1 VDLTE
6 QAGSLPA
13 STLAEVS
20 AVVAILAATGAP
32 AEATRPWDILLAFL
46 PWYALETRRTIES
59 LWALPA
65 REVIGGI
72 CQRLPGLCADKSR
85 IESAGAELERLIPML
100 QKGMGS

>member
-1 VDLTE
+1 MDLTE

-46 PWYALETRRTIES
+46 PWYAMETQRPIEN
-59 LWALPA
+59 LWTLPA

-72 CQRLPGLCADKSR
+72 CQRLPGLCADRAR
-85 IESAGAELERLIPML
+85 IESVNAELLRLIPML
-100 QKGMGS
+100 QKGMVR